1 MTGSENG
8 QEQDITAEL
17 CISPKISDVDNSNSS
32 GSSSIEKNVDENAM
46 DLIFSSATVPDQEED
61 GNVEKE
67 EAISELLLS
76 GRFRA
81 VLLNLGQQLP
91 SPHSEQPE
99 FVGPAIVES
108 SEVLE
113 PVEVQKK
120 YVYQPEEI
128 LEFLE
133 TMKKISFTPFLDLI
147 PIHHFR
153 YHTQYQAKDE
163 T

>member
-1 MTGSENG
+1 
-8 QEQDITAEL
+8 
-17 CISPKISDVDNSNSS
+17 
-32 GSSSIEKNVDENAM
+32 M
-46 DLIFSSATVPDQEED
+46 DLIFLSTTVPGKEED

-81 VLLNLGQQLP
+81 MFLNLGQQLP
-91 SPHSEQPE
+91 SPHAEQPE
-99 FVGPAIVES
+99 LVDPAIVES
-108 SEVLE
+108 SEVPE

-120 YVYQPEEI
+120 YVYQPKEI

>member
-1 MTGSENG
+1 M
-8 QEQDITAEL
+8 
-17 CISPKISDVDNSNSS
+17 
-32 GSSSIEKNVDENAM
+32 
-46 DLIFSSATVPDQEED
+46 
-61 GNVEKE
+61 
-67 EAISELLLS
+67 
-76 GRFRA
+76 
-81 VLLNLGQQLP
+81 
-91 SPHSEQPE
+91 
-99 FVGPAIVES
+99 
-108 SEVLE
+108 E